1 MMAESTS
8 SQPKAKKARI
18 SSSSSSASS
27 SKPESILKVTSLQS
41 QLSNS
46 TDLNP
51 LNDLIQFSIQL
62 TRQTYSESHSQ
73 SQSFESDCKALHK
86 AINVLSRALIT
97 LTQSDKIPL
106 NTSDNE
112 GLATGGNKIKKGENE
127 GMVKVRVW
135 LRNRWNESV
144 LLLCALLAHQREEI
158 KVSHYYCGSCL
169 MWNRRLKPRTARR
182 REPIPKG
189 TNFFSS
195 QTSAVFCRSPPALL
209 SKSLQNSDLILIPTF
224 IFLSSS

>member
-1 MMAESTS
+1 MSESTS
-8 SQPKAKKARI
+8 SQPKTKKARI
-18 SSSSSSASS
+18 SSSSSSS

-62 TRQTYSESHSQ
+62 TSQTYSESHSQ
-73 SQSFESDCKALHK
+73 SSSSFESDCKALHK

-112 GLATGGNKIKKGENE
+112 GLATGGNKINKGENE

-169 MWNRRLKPRTARR
+169 L
-182 REPIPKG
+182 
-189 TNFFSS
+189 
-195 QTSAVFCRSPPALL
+195 
-209 SKSLQNSDLILIPTF
+209 
-224 IFLSSS
+224 